1 MNGAALLPE
10 FDHEIENTRKMLA
23 LVPDECLDYRP
34 HVKSWTLRELA
45 SHVATLPT
53 WTGPTFQMDEL
64 DLAQPF
70 EPWIPESRNEILAAF
85 DKAASEARLA
95 LESASGDTFLEPWT
109 LKAGDRIHFT
119 MPKGVVF
126 RSFVLN
132 HLIHHRAQLGVYLR
146 MCDIAIPGMY
156 GPSADETM

>member
-1 MNGAALLPE
+1 MNSAALLPE

-23 LVPDECLDYRP
+23 LTPDECLDYRP
-34 HVKSWTLRELA
+34 HEKSWTLRELA
-45 SHVATLPT
+45 THVANLPT
-53 WTGPTFQMDEL
+53 WTAPTFRMDEL

-70 EPWIPESRNEILAAF
+70 EPWIPENTDEILAAF
-85 DKAASEARLA
+85 DKAASEARLV
-95 LESASGDTFLEPWT
+95 LESVSADTFLEPWT
-109 LKAGDRIHFT
+109 LKSGDQIHFT
-119 MPKGVVF
+119 MPKGAVF

-132 HLIHHRAQLGVYLR
+132 HIIHHRAQLGVYLR

>member
-34 HVKSWTLRELA
+34 HEKSWTLRELA
-45 SHVATLPT
+45 SHVANLPT
-53 WTGPTFQMDEL
+53 WTAPTFRMDEL

-70 EPWIPESRNEILAAF
+70 EPWIPESRDEILAAF

-95 LESASGDTFLEPWT
+95 LESASTDTFLEPWT

>member
-34 HVKSWTLRELA
+34 HEKSWTLRELA
-45 SHVATLPT
+45 SHVANLPT
-53 WTGPTFQMDEL
+53 WTAPTFQMDEL

-70 EPWIPESRNEILAAF
+70 EPWIPESRDEILAAF
-85 DKAASEARLA
+85 DKATSEARLA
-95 LESASGDTFLEPWT
+95 LESASTDTFLEPWT
-109 LKAGDRIHFT
+109 LKAGDQIHFT

-132 HLIHHRAQLGVYLR
+132 HLIHHRAQLSVYLR